1 MNKKVKMLDCTLRD
15 GGYINDWDFGHSV
28 ITGTYK
34 RLDAAGVDYIEVGF
48 LDDRREFDINRSI
61 MPNTEAINKIF
72 KGVEK
77 KHAVPVAMID
87 YGTCSIDSIGSA
99 DTTFIDGIRV
109 IFKKEKIEQALPF
122 CKQIKEKGYKLFI
135 QAISITA
142 YSDIEMIEYVQ
153 KINEIKPY
161 AFSIVDTY
169 GLLDNKSLGRYF
181 YLIDHN
187 LDPEIRMGY
196 HEHNNFQL
204 GFSNTIKYLSF
215 ETERELVADSTVYG
229 MGKSAGNCASELL
242 AMHLNEYY
250 KKNYNLSLLLEIVD
264 TDLMS
269 IYQKHY
275 WGYKYDFYI
284 AAMQRCHPTYVKYLL
299 DKKTLSVTSINEIL
313 SRIPDDIKLSYNKD
327 WIEQAYIDYQAKKID
342 DAESFEKLKSL
353 GLNERSILIL
363 GPGET
368 VRTEKPNVLD
378 FIRANQPVVFAVN
391 FYSKD
396 YPIDFVFMSNAK
408 RYSKLADVLQNEKI
422 GTSLILTSNITALDD
437 YQPEMVFNFESLL
450 NKQCENLDNSLVLFL
465 SVINKLRVEK
475 VNLAGFDGFGNPN
488 GDYYQRSYEFHRD
501 KNESYNDSMS
511 RDLSLINEEFVRLNF
526 ITSTRYR
533 LLEGIKAVLFDL
545 DGTLLDTSEGIRESV
560 KHTIH
565 ALGYDELSD
574 DTILKFVGP
583 PIQNSLK
590 TYLGLNEAEAQT
602 GANIFRDYYK
612 NHALFK
618 ASLYPGIMN
627 LLSALRENHIR
638 IGVATYKREDYAIDI
653 LRHFGIAD
661 FCTTMHGADN
671 ENKLSKADIIKLCAK
686 ELGCVKDAIVYVG
699 DTDNDEIGASN
710 AGLRFMPVTWGFGF
724 KNTAENKH
732 KYTYIINKPDEMKKF
747 VKLSIPDLVGGGKST
762 LIVGLR
768 SERRAA

>member
-1 MNKKVKMLDCTLRD
+1 MASKVKMLDCTLRD
-15 GGYINDWDFGHSV
+15 GGYVNDWDFGHSV

-61 MPNTEAINKIF
+61 MPNTDAINEIF

-77 KHAVPVAMID
+77 KNAIPVAMID

-99 DTTFIDGIRV
+99 DSTFIDGIRV

-196 HEHNNFQL
+196 HGHNNFQL

-215 ETERELVADSTVYG
+215 ETDRELVADSTVYG

-250 KKNYNLSLLLEIVD
+250 KKCYNLSLLLEIVD

-299 DKKTLSVTSINEIL
+299 DKKTLSITSINDIL
-313 SRIPDDIKLSYNKD
+313 SKIPEDIKLLYNKN

-342 DAESFEKLKSL
+342 DRSSFEKLKTL
-353 GLNERSILIL
+353 GLEGRKLLIL

-368 VRTEKPNVLD
+368 LRTEKINISK
-378 FIRANQPVVFAVN
+378 FIKENNPVVFSIN
-391 FYSKD
+391 FYSQD

-408 RYSKLADVLQNEKI
+408 RYSKLADVLQNIKI
-422 GTSLILTSNITALDD
+422 RASLMLTSNITSLED
-437 YQPEMVFNFESLL
+437 YQPDMVFNYESLL
-450 NKQCENLDNSLVLFL
+450 NHQYENVDNSLILLL
-465 SVINKLRVEK
+465 SALSKIGIKN

-488 GDYYQRSYEFHRD
+488 GDYFQRSYEFYREKQAD
-501 KNESYNDSMS
+501 YNASMS
-511 RDLSLINEEFVRLNF
+511 RDLSIINEDSVRLSFVTN
-526 ITSTRYR
+526 TRYR
-533 LLEGIKAVLFDL
+533 LYDRIKAVLFDL
-545 DGTLLDTSEGIRESV
+545 DGTLLNTSEGIMESV
-560 KHTIH
+560 KYTIKTM
-565 ALGYDELSD
+565 GYNALSD

-590 TYLGLNEAEAQT
+590 AYLGLNDIEAQK

-612 NHALFK
+612 QNALFK
-618 ASLYPGIMN
+618 AFVYPGIME
-627 LLSALRENHIR
+627 LLSELRGNNIKV
-638 IGVATYKREDYAIDI
+638 GVATYKREDYAIDI
-653 LRHFGIAD
+653 LKHFKIAQY
-661 FCTTMHGADN
+661 CTTMHGADN
-671 ENKLSKADIIKLCAK
+671 ENKLSKRDIINLCIR
-686 ELGCVKDAIVYVG
+686 ELGFEKGEIIYVG
-699 DTDNDEIGASN
+699 DTRNDEVGAKN
-710 AGLRFMPVTWGFGF
+710 AGVRFVPVTWGFGF
-724 KNTAENKH
+724 EDSSKNRKEYA
-732 KYTYIINKPDEMKKF
+732 YILNKPDEMRKF
-747 VKLSIPDLVGGGKST
+747 IKMTSIV
-762 LIVGLR
+762 
-768 SERRAA
+768 